1 MDNLSERIKSEL
13 LEKADPKYREFHSGL
28 VPGTENIM
36 GVRIPELRKI
46 ARSAAK
52 EDWRNYLEKCCPD
65 TYEEVMIRGMI
76 IGYAKMDDEE
86 RMQYLNRFVP
96 EIDNW
101 AVCDSCMSTYKFMQK
116 KPEIWY
122 SYLRQKVE
130 EGTEFSIRFGVVG
143 LMDYFINEEYID
155 RLLKIFDKIQHEGYY
170 VKMAVAWAISMCYV
184 KFPEKTRAFLEHNH
198 LDTFTQNKAIQ
209 KIRESYRVSQEE
221 KEELKKLKVP
231 SRKEDKNEV

>member
-1 MDNLSERIKSEL
+1 MIHNRDQMSLSSKERLIFYKVSIMDNLSERIKSEL

-155 RLLKIFDKIQHEGYY
+155 RL
-170 VKMAVAWAISMCYV
+170 
-184 KFPEKTRAFLEHNH
+184 
-198 LDTFTQNKAIQ
+198 
-209 KIRESYRVSQEE
+209 
-221 KEELKKLKVP
+221 
-231 SRKEDKNEV
+231 